1 MRSLFIP
8 LVAIA
13 LSFTACATRQK
24 TYAPPDATK
33 VNASAKRLSA
43 AVTKA
48 SDTAIRAQAKVAEAQ
63 QSADRVAADSVT
75 VINQVNELAKL
86 VPPELLP
93 KVTDLQT
100 AVEAQQIEEGN
111 LSTHLAGAQKEQAQL
126 TKDLDEAKAAKIEL
140 QTNQAK
146 YQADA
151 QGLADD
157 ASVERNARIADEK
170 KLSWYRWHWWGS
182 WIALGAGVLACGVF
196 AFLKF
201 TGRLAFTGAQIASKL
216 AI

>member
-1 MRSLFIP
+1 MRSL
-8 LVAIA
+8 LVILTAIV
-13 LSFTACATRQK
+13 LSACATRPK
-24 TYAPPDATK
+24 TYTAPDATK
-33 VNASAKRLSA
+33 VMASAKRLSA

-48 SDTAIRAQAKVAEAQ
+48 SDTAVRAQLKVADAQ

-157 ASVERNARIADEK
+157 ASVERNARIVDEK

-182 WIALGAGVLACGVF
+182 WIALGAGVLACGIF

-201 TGRLAFTGAQIASKL
+201 TGRLTLSAAQVAAKVGL
-216 AI
+216 